1 MNTKGIPT
9 APLFLEVRC
18 LRCNVLLAKIERGAL
33 TIQRGAFEASFEGK
47 FRAVLLCYRPRCRK
61 LNVLRLPQQE

>member
-33 TIQRGAFEASFEGK
+33 TIRRGAFEASFKGH
-47 FRAVLLCYRPRCRK
+47 FHAALVCYRPRCRK
-61 LNVLRLPQQE
+61 LNVLRIPQQE